1 MKILSLAI
9 VATLSLASLV
19 QGQQDSSQTV
29 FTANTEKKK
38 PNILF
43 IFTDDQDYRMDS
55 LSYMPNVQKYLVE
68 QGTTYTNHYATVAV
82 CCPSRVSLLRG
93 QFAHNTNITHV
104 MEPYGGYDRFNR
116 LKLGESYL
124 PIWLQEAGYSTN
136 YIGKL
141 MNGVAVHNWETAPK
155 GW

>member
-1 MKILSLAI
+1 MKLISLAI
-9 VATLSLASLV
+9 VASLGLSGFV
-19 QGQQDSSQTV
+19 QGQNSQHVFSS
-29 FTANTEKKK
+29 TAEKKR

-55 LSYMPNVQKYLVE
+55 LSYMPNVQKYLVN
-68 QGTTYTNHYATVAV
+68 QGTTYTNHYATVSV
-82 CCPSRVSLLRG
+82 CCPSRVSLLRS

-104 MEPYGGYDRFNR
+104 MEPYGGYDRFNA
-116 LKLGESYL
+116 LGLGEDYL
-124 PIWLQEAGYSTN
+124 PLWLQEAGYSTN

-141 MNGVAVHNWETAPK
+141 MNGVSVHNWQNAPK